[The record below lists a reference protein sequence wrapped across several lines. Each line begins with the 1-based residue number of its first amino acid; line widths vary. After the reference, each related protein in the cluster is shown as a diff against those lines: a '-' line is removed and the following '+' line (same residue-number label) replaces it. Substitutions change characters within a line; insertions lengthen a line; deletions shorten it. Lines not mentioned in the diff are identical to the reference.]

1 MIMKKIKKLL
11 YVKLINLGAHLYRN
25 KSYALAR
32 FIWSVSITSG
42 HSSKKNIMRYLS
54 ILNNKELKKALP
66 KIYFNLVDDDIAVAQ
81 LLTLTKKRRL
91 TDFYRRIKLSRVGN
105 QNHLSA
111 LINKISLSDLDIKVE
126 LYSEILDAQQIN
138 SDLEKLIYCVANNVS
153 IELDVSYI
161 SESNLIM
168 IIKYCNENEIALSE
182 ELVSRLVASF
192 MKLSFKSA
200 YCVAVYLSKV
210 NLMHTVAWGTLL
222 DIYPDDTRVIK
233 NYINSHYK
241 NPNNDIGV
249 AYKRLVEL
257 MSNDIRDNS
266 RYVYNQILS
275 GNLHN
280 IIPLEIEINKTT
292 YLKVIDSIRKT
303 NNINLCNRYIDNYL
317 ESYGEDNEISTL
329 RFKISLQNGN
339 YQLAKEQAEDIG
351 DCYYKALSYLKTK
364 DVKGA
369 IKLIDKIEPSSKNYS
384 EAQVMR
390 GDIEFYEFT
399 NYENALRYYQE
410 SNDFK
415 VLDYQSNIRMLY
427 CKMQLNEM
435 LSRQDIESI
444 KPYELELMKFSSM
457 VKKNVKFALSRFNK
471 NYYSSNVMP
480 ISVSQKSN
488 GSNFFDLIYCV
499 SKKRHSGPL
508 VSIIMTT
515 FNCIE
520 TIDLAIKSIIDQSY
534 KNIEIIIVDDCS
546 SDGTFEYLQ
555 NNYNG
560 VKIFQNKKTPEL
572 M

>member
-1 MIMKKIKKLL
+1 
-11 YVKLINLGAHLYRN
+11 
-25 KSYALAR
+25 
-32 FIWSVSITSG
+32 
-42 HSSKKNIMRYLS
+42 
-54 ILNNKELKKALP
+54 
-66 KIYFNLVDDDIAVAQ
+66 
-81 LLTLTKKRRL
+81 
-91 TDFYRRIKLSRVGN
+91 
-105 QNHLSA
+105 
-111 LINKISLSDLDIKVE
+111 
-126 LYSEILDAQQIN
+126 
-138 SDLEKLIYCVANNVS
+138 
-153 IELDVSYI
+153 
-161 SESNLIM
+161 
-168 IIKYCNENEIALSE
+168 
-182 ELVSRLVASF
+182 
-192 MKLSFKSA
+192 
-200 YCVAVYLSKV
+200 
-210 NLMHTVAWGTLL
+210 
-222 DIYPDDTRVIK
+222 
-233 NYINSHYK
+233 
-241 NPNNDIGV
+241 
-249 AYKRLVEL
+249 
-257 MSNDIRDNS
+257 
-266 RYVYNQILS
+266 
-275 GNLHN
+275 
-280 IIPLEIEINKTT
+280 
-292 YLKVIDSIRKT
+292 
-303 NNINLCNRYIDNYL
+303 
-317 ESYGEDNEISTL
+317 
-329 RFKISLQNGN
+329 
-339 YQLAKEQAEDIG
+339 
-351 DCYYKALSYLKTK
+351 
-364 DVKGA
+364 
-369 IKLIDKIEPSSKNYS
+369 
-384 EAQVMR
+384 MR